1 MSGRVLPPEKIF
13 QKSKSVSCFMS
24 LSYFLLSRSF
34 PGRALFLFRVHDLM

>member
-13 QKSKSVSCFMS
+13 QKSKSVSFMS